1 MYKNNNNILG
11 ALANIKTK
19 TLKKALKLVKHG
31 KIYDLGFELSNQI
44 PVSSEDEVPRFLVLP
59 FRTREGTRKEF
70 SGGISF
76 YAEVIQGFLHTSTHI
91 DAFVHAQHNG
101 KIYGGLDASNV
112 QTDFGWNLY
121 GAETI
126 RPIITRGVIVNVADF
141 KDVSCLDDGY
151 LITIKDIQ
159 DCMNKQ
165 SVRIEEGDVVLVR
178 TGKARQFITDKK
190 KFILGCPGLTVNAA
204 NWLADL
210 NIAVLGIDTP
220 SPDPLGEKERVDF
233 PVHRVLLIER
243 GVHIIE
249 NINLEDL
256 VLEHVSEFL
265 FICLPLKIKG
275 ATGSWVRPIAIT

>member
-1 MYKNNNNILG
+1 MYNNNVLG
-11 ALANIKTK
+11 ALANIKIK
-19 TLKKALKLVKHG
+19 TLRNALRLVKHC
-31 KIYDLGFELSNQI
+31 KIYDLGFELSSQI
-44 PVSSEDEVPRFLVLP
+44 PVSSAGEIPRFLALP

-70 SGGISF
+70 DGGISF
-76 YAEVIQGFLHTSTHI
+76 YAEIVQGFIHMSTHI

-101 KIYGGLDASNV
+101 KIYGGLDASKV

-126 RPIITRGVIVNVADF
+126 RPIITRGVIVNVADL
-141 KDVSCLDDGY
+141 KGVTCLDDGY
-151 LITIKDIQ
+151 LITIADIQ
-159 DCMNKQ
+159 DCMEKQ
-165 SVRIEEGDVVLVR
+165 SVRIEEGDVVLIR
-178 TGKARQFITDKK
+178 TGKARQFIIDKK
-190 KFILGCPGLTVNAA
+190 KFILGCPGITVNAA

-210 NIAVLGIDTP
+210 NIAVLSIDTP

-233 PVHRVLLIER
+233 PVHRVLLVER

-256 VLEHVSEFL
+256 ILENVSEFL

-275 ATGSWVRPIAIT
+275 ATGSWVRPIAVT